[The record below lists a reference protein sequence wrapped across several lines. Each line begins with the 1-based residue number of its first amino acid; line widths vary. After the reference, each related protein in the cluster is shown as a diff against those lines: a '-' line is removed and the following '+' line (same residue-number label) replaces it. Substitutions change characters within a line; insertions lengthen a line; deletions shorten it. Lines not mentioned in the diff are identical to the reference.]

1 MIEIII
7 IDTVYYYNLSC
18 IVHILQVHKFNPFV
32 EQQREVQTLLPHSSV
47 LEENA
52 TRNGWARRRKTKKQS
67 YEKQLEQH
75 TISVQ

>member
-1 MIEIII
+1 M
-7 IDTVYYYNLSC
+7 YC
-18 IVHILQVHKFNPFV
+18 IQVHEFNTFA

-52 TRNGWARRRKTKKQS
+52 TRNGWARRRKMKKQS

-75 TISVQ
+75 AMSVQ

>member
-1 MIEIII
+1 MYC
-7 IDTVYYYNLSC
+7 V
-18 IVHILQVHKFNPFV
+18 QVHEFNPFA

-52 TRNGWARRRKTKKQS
+52 MKNGWARKRKMKKQS